1 MSFDILPAPRR
12 RSRAVAAVA
21 AALTLALAFGVMLVK
36 PSSATA
42 AEPSIWLSSAE
53 VAALPTSG
61 AAWTDVKSAAD
72 SNFLAL
78 DPNIAHRTDHNIS
91 TVAAAMV
98 AAKLDSDTY
107 RAKVTSAIR
116 DVMAVEPDLTDVL
129 AACRRLGSYAIAAD
143 LIGLSSYDPALDTQ
157 FRPWLQ
163 RMLNDVRYTGGS
175 GGGTVAE
182 IHERRP
188 NNFGTDA
195 GASRLAVALYLGDNA
210 TVARVAQVFKGW
222 LGDRSSYAGFTFTAD
237 SSWHANPAARV
248 GINPKGATKDGHN
261 IDGVLPE
268 DQHRA
273 GSFTW
278 PPPQESYVW
287 GALQGAIL
295 QAEMLHR
302 RGYDVWNWSDRAL
315 LRAVTWLHEVLNYPA
330 DGWYRP
336 APWVI
341 NRAYGTSFPTDA
353 APTGKGM
360 AFTHWT
366 HAGKA
371 VTPAPAPS
379 TSTAP
384 APVPT
389 TTTAPAP
396 APVPTTTTA
405 PAPAPTTTSAPA
417 PATSATT
424 APAQPRFAGAT
435 TGTVGKGS
443 LVRTSSSV
451 VPTTG
456 AVYVAAVTSYTNRPV
471 VDLTGMGLS
480 WVEVADQCSG
490 RGSTR
495 VTLFVGSGTPAKGV
509 VTATYKAGVRSG
521 AITVSAYT
529 GVDRSSPVAAATAAN
544 SKGVAGQCSDGA
556 NTSSYSVASQSVA
569 GDLVV
574 SAAATRGV
582 KHAPGAGFVERVDR
596 VSVAGGHALTDAVAD
611 TASVQAKGSFASRV
625 DWAVATIR
633 LRAAG

>member
-1 MSFDILPAPRR
+1 
-12 RSRAVAAVA
+12 VAAVA
-21 AALTLALAFGVMLVK
+21 AALTVALAFGVMIVK

-53 VAALPTSG
+53 IAALPTSG
-61 AAWTDVKSAAD
+61 SAWTDVKSAAD
-72 SNFLAL
+72 SNFLAV
-78 DPNIAHRTDHNIS
+78 DPNLAHRTDHNIS

-98 AAKLDSDTY
+98 GAKLDSDTY
-107 RAKVTSAIR
+107 RAKVTRAIR

-143 LIGLSSYDPALDTQ
+143 LIGLSSYDPALDSQ
-157 FRPWLQ
+157 FRPWLK
-163 RMLNDVRYTGGS
+163 RMLNDVSYTGGS

-222 LGDRSSYAGFTFTAD
+222 LGDRSAYAGFTFTAD
-237 SSWHANPAARV
+237 SSWHADPAARV
-248 GINPKGATKDGHN
+248 GINPKGATKDGRN

-302 RGYDVWNWSDRAL
+302 RGYDVWSWSDKAL

-353 APTGKGM
+353 APNGKGM

-371 VTPAPAPS
+371 VTAPA
-379 TSTAP
+379 
-384 APVPT
+384 PT

-396 APVPTTTTA
+396 TTTTAPAPTTTTA
-405 PAPAPTTTSAPA
+405 PAPTTTTAPAPTTTASAPETA
-417 PATSATT
+417 P

-435 TGTVGKGS
+435 TGTAGKGET
-443 LVRTSSSV
+443 VRTASSV
-451 VPTTG
+451 VPTSG

-480 WVEVADQCSG
+480 WIEVADQCSA

-495 VTLFVGSGTPAKGV
+495 VTVFVGTGTATKGV
-509 VTATYKAGVRSG
+509 VTGTYKAGVRSG
-521 AITVSAYT
+521 AITVAAYT

-544 SKGVAGQCSDGA
+544 SKGVAGGCSNGA
-556 NTSSYSVASQSVA
+556 NTSAYSVASKSVA

-574 SAAATRGV
+574 TAAATRGV

-596 VSVAGGHALTDAVAD
+596 VSVAGGHAVTDTLAD
-611 TASVQAKGSFASRV
+611 TATVQAKGSFASRV
-625 DWAVATIR
+625 DWAAATVR